1 MQLFDR
7 MCMALG
13 GRAAEAKIFKRVTT
27 GIRNYFM
34 ITAFWRFVL
43 ILFVWLKIFLFVG
56 AEDDLRKVT
65 DMAYKQVRN
74 SPNSLI

>member
-27 GIRNYFM
+27 GIRSYFM
-34 ITAFWRFVL
+34 ITAFWRFV
-43 ILFVWLKIFLFVG
+43 FVCVAQNL
-56 AEDDLRKVT
+56 
-65 DMAYKQVRN
+65 
-74 SPNSLI
+74 SLCRS